1 METSFTLI
9 AAILF
14 LSAFTQGLSG
24 FGVALVSMALLPSLI
39 GIQAS
44 IALVALVA
52 FVVDLGVLLRYW
64 RSLQFKIMLPLIL
77 ASFVGVPLGIFL
89 LRRLD
94 EAITLPLLGIIIAGY
109 ALYALSGLK
118 LPALKARGWAYGA
131 GFLGGLFGGAYNTP
145 GPPIIVY
152 ASCQEWEPDTFK
164 GNLQTFF
171 IQNSIIV
178 LLGHFLSGSFTPE
191 IWSLFWRGLPW
202 LVVGILAGL
211 STDRWINPEVFRKI
225 VLVLLVVTG
234 LRLVF

>member
-24 FGVALVSMALLPSLI
+24 FGVALVSMALLPNLI

-118 LPALKARGWAYGA
+118 LPALKSRGWAYGA
-131 GFLGGLFGGAYNTP
+131 GFLGGLLGGAYNTP
-145 GPPIIVY
+145 GPPVIVY
-152 ASCQEWEPDTFK
+152 ASCKKWEPDTFK

-202 LVVGILAGL
+202 LVVGIIAGL